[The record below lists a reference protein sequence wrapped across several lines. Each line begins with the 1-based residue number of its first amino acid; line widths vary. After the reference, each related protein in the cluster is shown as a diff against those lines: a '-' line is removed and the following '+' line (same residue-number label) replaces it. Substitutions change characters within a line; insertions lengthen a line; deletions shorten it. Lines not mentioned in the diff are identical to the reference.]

1 MSQTIKVILDTNVLL
16 SGIAFPSG
24 VPGKIVAA
32 WRNGSIEVFLLQ
44 YILEEL
50 RRVLPRLHHRHGL
63 TCDEIDDLVDL
74 LSILAET
81 IEPDDPNE
89 SELRDS
95 QDMPVLGALI
105 AGVRRHSVDYM
116 ITGDKDLLV
125 LSKRYSILS
134 PGDFWAQHGGL

>member
-1 MSQTIKVILDTNVLL
+1 VLW
-16 SGIAFPSG
+16 SGIALSSS

-32 WRNGSIEVFLLQ
+32 WRNGSIEVFLSQ

-63 TCDEIDDLVDL
+63 TGDEIGDLVDL

-81 IEPDDPNE
+81 IEPVDPDE

-95 QDMPVLGALI
+95 QDLPVIGTLI
-105 AGVRRHSVDYM
+105 AGVRSHSIDYM
-116 ITGDKDLLV
+116 MTGDKDLLV
-125 LSKRYSILS
+125 LPKRYPILS
-134 PGDFWAQHGGL
+134 LGDFWAQHAGL